1 MSWTIRRVERRVSSD
16 RRRGF
21 DRRERDRHSPL
32 MLMPAVHLT
41 TRERE
46 IRELIALGLGNKEI
60 ARRLNIA
67 TNTVKSHV
75 HNMLGKLAL
84 LEPAERRFRRLRR

>member
-1 MSWTIRRVERRVSSD
+1 MSWTIRRMERRVSSD

-21 DRRERDRHSPL
+21 ERRAGDRHSPL
-32 MLMPAVHLT
+32 MRLPAVHLT
-41 TRERE
+41 NRERE

-75 HNMLGKLAL
+75 HNMLGKLAF
-84 LEPAERRFRRLRR
+84 LEPADQRFRRLRR